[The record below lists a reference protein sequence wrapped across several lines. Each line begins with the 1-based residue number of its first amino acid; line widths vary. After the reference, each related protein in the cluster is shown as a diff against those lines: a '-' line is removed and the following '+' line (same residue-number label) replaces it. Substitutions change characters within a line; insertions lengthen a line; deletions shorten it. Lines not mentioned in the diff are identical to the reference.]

1 MNMEFLTDKVYTD
14 GFSMTYLRFG
24 HGKTPLV
31 ILPGLSVQS
40 MIPLAPV
47 LVRQYKIF
55 TEDFTV
61 YVFDRRLEVPLNYP
75 IREMAFDTV
84 KVLQQLKLKDISLF
98 GTSQGGMIAMVIA
111 QEYPELVK
119 RLVLCS
125 TAMRIDEE
133 RFSVI
138 ADWIAFAQKK
148 DREGLYLSIFG
159 KVFPPYYFEQNK
171 SVFFQMAKTVTEEE
185 LEHFIVLAEG
195 IRNFTA
201 EDKISCINCPV
212 LLVGDEKDDV
222 FGMQPT
228 TELAKALCFNPHLE
242 TELYDGYGHAL
253 YDTAPNFKNRMYR
266 FLTQC

>member
-47 LVRQYKIF
+47 LVRQYEIF

-98 GTSQGGMIAMVIA
+98 GTSQGGMIAQVIA
-111 QEYPELVK
+111 LKRPDLVS

-125 TAMRIDEE
+125 TAPYIPEQAHAVYDEE
-133 RFSVI
+133 PDVI
-138 ADWIAFAQKK
+138 RRIKDFALH
-148 DREGLYLSIFG
+148 DH
-159 KVFPPYYFEQNK
+159 
-171 SVFFQMAKTVTEEE
+171 T
-185 LEHFIVLAEG
+185 
-195 IRNFTA
+195 
-201 EDKISCINCPV
+201 
-212 LLVGDEKDDV
+212 
-222 FGMQPT
+222 
-228 TELAKALCFNPHLE
+228 
-242 TELYDGYGHAL
+242 
-253 YDTAPNFKNRMYR
+253 
-266 FLTQC
+266 